1 MAQELAFQ
9 DEAFATKFLE
19 KALAAG
25 VRFTPDQV
33 LEMVG
38 AVEEVVLGK
47 IAKRTDVPFDR
58 EQPEKI
64 YMMIDDTSFQK
75 ISQRAKIDVFDD
87 EPLAYGQC
95 EQVPNIPTKK
105 KKVGLFTALVAFVA
119 GSALTGQ
126 VRKKHH
132 GHCDGDCANC
142 PPYYGYR
149 MGKAINTAAN
159 LAETRETKTCKEYRI
174 YIAYTENTGLAG
186 WPVPPLILADNPL
199 LLDIG

>member
-142 PPYYGYR
+142 PPYSAMCSSYDYD
-149 MGKAINTAAN
+149 APIS
-159 LAETRETKTCKEYRI
+159 E
-174 YIAYTENTGLAG
+174 AG
-186 WPVPPLILADNPL
+186 WATPKYYKLRDLGDALGFVVDWSAEAGITVSTQ
-199 LLDIG
+199 